1 MKVSIVVSCLLMLAA
16 TSFGHAADVSVWRE
30 HAVRAPVYD
39 LRVPQ
44 RSPGAAMLRASDTC
58 WRGCE
63 QQCGWRFQA
72 CLRVDGQGTCIA
84 QTDACDR
91 TCQSQCR
98 LYGGP
103 LLPIM
108 D

>member
-1 MKVSIVVSCLLMLAA
+1 MKVSIVVVCLLMLA
-16 TSFGHAADVSVWRE
+16 TSFGHAADVSVWRD
-30 HAVRAPVYD
+30 HAVRAPAYV
-39 LRVPQ
+39 LRVPP
-44 RSPGAAMLRASDTC
+44 RSPEAAMLRASDTC